1 MKNWAK
7 ITCFSTIVAGLWMS
21 GCGAILH
28 SSSETA
34 SASGDSVQHPE
45 VALMPS
51 PYDAPSD
58 NPNSNENRNANVSLP
73 SAPWSNE
80 RLAMRDAPRPLVQ
93 AWQHADNRGWCAPIA
108 PASDVALVG
117 AQARRSSF
125 EGGWAVEF
133 DKQGAPGIGRDGN
146 TCSTCGRGAFG
157 IAGTSMNRDS
167 IDEAS
172 VTPAWNDGSRA
183 EYQSTDAEEDPSK
196 AGAVATIVMPGQE
209 CVYQVWSFLG
219 QEHLNELVSSLR
231 FVDAQ

>member
-28 SSSETA
+28 GSESTA
-34 SASGDSVQHPE
+34 PLAEEQVAHPE

-51 PYDAPSD
+51 PYEAASS
-58 NPNSNENRNANVSLP
+58 NPNSNENRASNVALP

-108 PASDVALVG
+108 PASIAAIQG
-117 AQARRSSF
+117 AQARRSAF

-146 TCSTCGRGAFG
+146 TCATCGRGSFG

-167 IDEAS
+167 IDEETVA
-172 VTPAWNDGSRA
+172 PAWNDGSRA
-183 EYQSTDAEEDPSK
+183 EYQSTDSNDDPTKS
-196 AGAVATIVMPGQE
+196 GAVATIVVPGQE

-231 FVDAQ
+231 FVDAH